1 MRGTSPMKLAR
12 RPVAI
17 GAADPN
23 WAGAA
28 AAALDAAG
36 IDVIEI
42 VPEPNGLQETDAA
55 VVVLAFDVDG
65 LRMGVELCNVSV
77 SVLAVG
83 PKDMDLTIELLEV
96 GALGY
101 VDAEAG
107 FGEIVAA
114 VEQLLDGH
122 AVVPPAALGTLLRRV
137 VERRRSQRAEM
148 ERLDELTVR
157 EREVLDLVAAGLT
170 NDAIAERLYISAGT
184 ARTHLQR
191 VFRKLDVHTRADAV
205 TFAARCG
212 LDIGRG
218 Q

>member
-1 MRGTSPMKLAR
+1 MKPSS

-17 GAADPN
+17 GATDPN

-42 VPEPNGLQETDAA
+42 VLEPGGLQETEAEVA
-55 VVVLAFDVDG
+55 VLAFDAEG
-65 LRMGVELCNVSV
+65 LRAGVELSDPSV

-83 PKDMDLTIELLEV
+83 PKDMDLTIDLLEF

-101 VDAEAG
+101 LDAEAE
-107 FGEIVAA
+107 FGEVVVA

-137 VERRRSQRAEM
+137 VERRRALRVEM
-148 ERLDELTVR
+148 ERLDVLTAR
-157 EREVLDLVAAGLT
+157 EREVLELVAGGLT
-170 NDAIAERLYISAGT
+170 NDAIAERLFISTAT

-205 TFAARCG
+205 AFAARCG
-212 LDIGRG
+212 LEIGRG
-218 Q
+218 E